1 VRTQFI
7 EGYSVS
13 FFLRWFSN
21 PQLSDPVEKRNFIN
35 VQVDAVGV
43 GLASAAATFL
53 PVFLTRLGASNFQI
67 GLLTSMP
74 ALTGLLLS
82 IILGRFLQ
90 RQPKVVPWF
99 SGARLGVIMCY
110 ALTGL
115 VSMIVPENFRVVAV
129 LLIWALATLPQT
141 MLSITFSVVMN
152 AIAGPKGRFELMS
165 RRWSI
170 LGFTTSAT
178 VILIGQALDRLGFPF
193 NYQVVFMG
201 LSLGGLISY
210 YFSSHIKL
218 PSNDS
223 IEAAPKK
230 RFSLVEQYKEYM
242 GVIRAEKPFI
252 SFVIKRFVFLSGTT
266 LAIPLFPIYFVRV
279 VKASDSWIAGITT
292 AQTAVMILGYFI
304 WTQQSRARGSRRVLL
319 ITTLGLSVYPAVVA
333 VITQSWTIAII
344 AGISGIF
351 QAGLDLVFFD
361 ELMNTIPPQ
370 FSATFVSF
378 AQSLQ
383 YLSSIVAPLIGTYL
397 ADHISVSA
405 ALIIAGAVRLIGF
418 LMFFFGKPVKKYAGL

>member
-1 VRTQFI
+1 
-7 EGYSVS
+7 VS

-43 GLASAAATFL
+43 GLASTAGTFL

-115 VSMIVPENFRVVAV
+115 VTMIVPQNFRVVAV
-129 LLIWALATLPQT
+129 LFIWALATLPQT

-210 YFSSHIKL
+210 YFSSHIRL
-218 PSNDS
+218 PSNDM

-230 RFSLVEQYKEYM
+230 KFSLIEQYKEYM

-252 SFVIKRFVFLSGTT
+252 SFVIKRFVFLTGTT

-333 VITQSWTIAII
+333 IVHQSWTIAVI

-383 YLSSIVAPLIGTYL
+383 YLSSIVSPLIGTYL
-397 ADHISVSA
+397 ADHISISA